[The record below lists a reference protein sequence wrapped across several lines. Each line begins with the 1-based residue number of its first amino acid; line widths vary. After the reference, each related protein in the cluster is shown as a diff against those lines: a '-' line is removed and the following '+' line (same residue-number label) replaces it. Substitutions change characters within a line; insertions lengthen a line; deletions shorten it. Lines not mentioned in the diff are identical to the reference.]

1 MTFRQF
7 LLVVEIRTKII
18 SVSTYL
24 LATLY
29 AVAAGTSISPLTAVL
44 LAVAVL
50 CVDMGTTA
58 FNTFYDYVRGVD
70 SPLLT
75 VEPDKVLLHEG
86 VAPAHALLVS
96 LALYAVAAAT
106 GLAVALLSSW
116 WIIAAGF
123 VCMLV
128 GFFYNAG
135 PLPISRTPFG
145 ELFAGGFLGAVL
157 FLVVSFVYA
166 GETTLHALIASVPST
181 LLIAAV
187 LTVNNTCDIEG
198 DRAAGRRTL
207 SIVVGARA
215 APFLVDL
222 LCAGSYAVLAVVLF
236 GDGAAVAAGPAAAM
250 VTSVALVAAG
260 AVASAAMLC
269 GMHRRGY
276 SHATKH
282 RNMAAMMRIVIVYTA
297 VYAAALLL
305 ASWRPPL

>member
-24 LATLY
+24 LATFY
-29 AVAAGTSISPLTAVL
+29 AVAAGASISPLTAVL

-86 VAPAHALLVS
+86 VAPAHALLAS

-106 GLAVALLSSW
+106 GFAVAALTSW
-116 WIIAAGF
+116 WIIAAGV

-128 GFFYNAG
+128 GFFYNGG

-157 FLVVSFVYA
+157 FLVVYHVHA
-166 GETTLHALIASVPST
+166 GEVTLQALLASVPST

-187 LTVNNTCDIEG
+187 LMLNNTCDIDG

-207 SIVVGARA
+207 SIVIGPRG

-222 LCAGSYAVLAVVLF
+222 LCAGSYIVLAVVIFAEGAVTLEAAA
-236 GDGAAVAAGPAAAM
+236 DGASAARIAAHALHA
-250 VTSVALVAAG
+250 ALVG
-260 AVASAAMLC
+260 TSAAMLA

-297 VYAAALLL
+297 VYAAMLAL
-305 ASWRPPL
+305 AA

>member
-1 MTFRQF
+1 MTVRQF
-7 LLVVEIRTKII
+7 LLVVEFRTKII

-29 AVAAGTSISPLTAVL
+29 AAAAGASISPPTAVL

-96 LALYAVAAAT
+96 LALYAVAAGT
-106 GLAVALLSSW
+106 GFAVASLTSW

-128 GFFYNAG
+128 GFFYNGG
-135 PLPISRTPFG
+135 PVPISRTPLG

-157 FLVVSFVYA
+157 FLVVFFVYA
-166 GETTLHALIASVPST
+166 GEMTLQALVASVPST

-187 LTVNNTCDIEG
+187 LAVNNTCDIEG

-207 SIVVGARA
+207 SIVVGARG

-222 LCAGSYAVLAVVLF
+222 LCAASYVVLAVVLF
-236 GDGAAVAAGPAAAM
+236 AAHATAAPEGGVVVAAA
-250 VTSVALVAAG
+250 ALVAAG
-260 AVASAAMLC
+260 AIGSAAMLA

-282 RNMAAMMRIVIVYTA
+282 RNMAAMMRIVMVYTA
-297 VYAAALLL
+297 VYAVALILAA
-305 ASWRPPL
+305 

>member
-1 MTFRQF
+1 MTVRQF

-29 AVAAGTSISPLTAVL
+29 AAAAGASISPLTAAL

-96 LALYAVAAAT
+96 LALYAVAAAA
-106 GLAVALLSSW
+106 GFAVASLSSW

-123 VCMLV
+123 VGMLV
-128 GFFYNAG
+128 GFFYNGG
-135 PLPISRTPFG
+135 PLPISRTPLG

-166 GETTLHALIASVPST
+166 GEMTLDALIASVPST

-187 LTVNNTCDIEG
+187 LAVNNTCDREG
-198 DRAAGRRTL
+198 DHAAGRRTL
-207 SIVVGARA
+207 SIVLGARG

-222 LCAGSYAVLAVVLF
+222 LCTGSYIVLAVVLS
-236 GDGAAVAAGPAAAM
+236 GRATAAPAAV
-250 VTSVALVAAG
+250 LVAAG
-260 AVASAAMLC
+260 AVASAAMLV

-276 SHATKH
+276 SHTTKH
-282 RNMAAMMRIVIVYTA
+282 RNMAAMMRIVMVYTA
-297 VYAAALLL
+297 VYAAALIL
-305 ASWRPPL
+305 AA